1 MAKSKSVR
9 SSAIAEF
16 LKASLHG
23 KDLDIRHVA
32 PIEALTRNG
41 LTFARRFDEKK
52 IALVNAV
59 PQSLVICGPEYKGRL
74 KASHILSE
82 HPGYDFVR
90 TVAAFFWQKPAV
102 VISTSAAIDP
112 AAKIGKHVSV
122 GRNSVIGPEVSIGD
136 DTTVGD
142 NVVITGKT
150 KIGKRCVIKANAVI
164 GEAGFGFELSATGV
178 PHHFPHLGGIEIGD
192 DVWIGAGT
200 CIERAH
206 ITKTIIKNNVKIDD
220 LVQIGHNCVVSENAI
235 VTSGTVLCGAV
246 KVGRNAWIAPN
257 SSVKEKCKIGA
268 DAVVG
273 LGSVVIRDVA
283 AKTVVA
289 GNPAR
294 ILKKK

>member
-9 SSAIAEF
+9 SSAVAEF

-32 PIEALTRNG
+32 PLEALTRNG
-41 LTFARRFDEKK
+41 LTFARRFDESK
-52 IALVNAV
+52 IAAINAM

-74 KASHILSE
+74 KASYIVSD

-90 TVAAFFWQKPAV
+90 TVAAFFWQKPDIVFSASAV
-102 VISTSAAIDP
+102 VDP
-112 AAKIGKHVSV
+112 AARIGNRVSIGENV
-122 GRNSVIGPEVSIGD
+122 VIGPEVTIGD
-136 DTTVGD
+136 DTVIGN

-150 KIGKRCVIKANAVI
+150 KIGKRGIIKANAVI
-164 GEAGFGFELSATGV
+164 GEEGFGFEFSAAGV
-178 PHHFPHLGGIEIGD
+178 PHHFPHTGSIEIGD

-206 ITKTIIKNNVKIDD
+206 ITKTVIKNNVKIDD
-220 LVQIGHNCVVSENAI
+220 LVQIGHNCVLGENTI

-268 DAVVG
+268 EAVVG
-273 LGSVVIRDVA
+273 LGSVVIRDVPA
-283 AKTVVA
+283 RAVVA